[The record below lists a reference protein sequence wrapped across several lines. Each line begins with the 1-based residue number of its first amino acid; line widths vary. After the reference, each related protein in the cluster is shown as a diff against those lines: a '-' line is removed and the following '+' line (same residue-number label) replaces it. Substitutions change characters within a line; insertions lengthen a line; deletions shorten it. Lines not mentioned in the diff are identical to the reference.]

1 VNPDIPGPRGFVE
14 ASGSRNDPS
23 TEGSTMQNLVRRSVR
38 TTVAVAGLAALG
50 VGLAAPAF
58 ALPGVPDVS
67 GIGSGP
73 TTDQLP
79 AASTGVTKATDATSS
94 LPGTFQFAPPSVP
107 SAPAEAAPAESATST
122 ESAPESAP
130 SPESTEQAPA
140 ATTPEQAAVPAATP
154 GVLPSIPG
162 SPVAAQAS
170 PQVAGLPTD
179 SAMQALD
186 AASLF

>member
-1 VNPDIPGPRGFVE
+1 ME
-14 ASGSRNDPS
+14 S
-23 TEGSTMQNLVRRSVR
+23 LVRRSVR

-58 ALPGVPDVS
+58 AVPGVPDVS
-67 GIGSGP
+67 GIGSSP
-73 TTDQLP
+73 TTDQP
-79 AASTGVTKATDATSS
+79 PGASTGFTKATDAMST
-94 LPGTFQFAPPSVP
+94 LPGLFQFAPPSADQ

-122 ESAPESAP
+122 ESAQE

-170 PQVAGLPTD
+170 PQVSGLPTD
-179 SAMQALD
+179 SALQALD